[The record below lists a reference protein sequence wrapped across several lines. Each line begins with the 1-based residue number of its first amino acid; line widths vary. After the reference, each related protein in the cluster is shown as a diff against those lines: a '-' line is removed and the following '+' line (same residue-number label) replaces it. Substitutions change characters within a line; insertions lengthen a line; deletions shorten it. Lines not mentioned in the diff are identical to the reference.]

1 MKIKNFIFRG
11 RIVFSL
17 CFLFFLLFSSVA
29 FAKLGNWEDNLI
41 SGAANADLY
50 KTDVGAEGTAGT
62 IAKYIGGVLFIAPF
76 LGFMFIIRII
86 MAGYEWM
93 TAAGNKEK
101 IALAQKRIMNATIG
115 IVIFATLYFLAYF
128 FITRFAD
135 FTGYGV

>member
-11 RIVFSL
+11 RIIFSL
-17 CFLFFLLFSSVA
+17 CFLFFILFSSVA

-76 LGFMFIIRII
+76 LGFMFIIRIV

-101 IALAQKRIMNATIG
+101 IALAQKRMMNATIG

-128 FITRFAD
+128 FITRFAG